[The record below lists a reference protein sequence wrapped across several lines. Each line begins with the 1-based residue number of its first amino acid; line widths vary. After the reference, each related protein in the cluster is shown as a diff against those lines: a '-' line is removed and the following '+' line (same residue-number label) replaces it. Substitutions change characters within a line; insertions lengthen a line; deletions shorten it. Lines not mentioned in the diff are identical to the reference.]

1 MSRLKVVKNQNGQ
14 RLKERH
20 STPEERVAKKP
31 ESTGPLMMIGR
42 SEVGQSPEEVETQD
56 GHPVEHRDAGTV
68 KQISDRLAN

>member
-1 MSRLKVVKNQNGQ
+1 MV
-14 RLKERH
+14 
-20 STPEERVAKKP
+20 
-31 ESTGPLMMIGR
+31 IGR